1 MIQDQPYNISGVVID
16 KLTKQPLIGTKIS
29 YKDNS
34 TITNS
39 NGEFTLSG
47 VSTTEDFIQLNFNLS
62 SYVPLTKSPYTGNNI
77 IKNNLGVVELIPN
90 TTNLEVEKLKS
101 SQLDS
106 DLIQNIIPKDA
117 SSLQQKTLNNTINNL
132 KSILIPSIL
141 GLIAQ
146 FGVTNALDYINGKT
160 SNIDPSCPQNSEV
173 LTELINKRNKL
184 AKQLNNLYK
193 TVDSTTKALG
203 LLDTTI
209 TTFST
214 TFNFLK
220 SIPIPTPPPPAPSLV
235 PPIQDLKPGIDSNI
249 KKFSTISSGVLILLT
264 TLRDS
269 IQQALNLLKLLDQ
282 FIQNCTDE
290 AELDSINEELRVT
303 NQQQPPQVTQING
316 FTMGIET
323 ESTTNNLKRKRAI
336 AKNNQGII
344 LLRGEYSFS
353 SSDQILIDELI
364 FYIQTNDLKAD

>member
-47 VSTTEDFIQLNFNLS
+47 VSSTEDFIQLNFNLS

-77 IKNNLGVVELIPN
+77 IKDNLGVVELIPN

-141 GLIAQ
+141 GLIAR

-173 LTELINKRNKL
+173 LTKLINKRNKL

-193 TVDSTTKALG
+193 TIDSTTKTLG

-220 SIPIPTPPPPAPSLV
+220 SLPIPTSPPPAPSLV

-269 IQQALNLLKLLDQ
+269 IQQALDLLKLLDQ

-303 NQQQPPQVTQING
+303 NQQQPPQVIQING
-316 FTMGIET
+316 FTMGVET
-323 ESTTNNLKRKRAI
+323 ETTSNTLKRKRAI

>member
-29 YKDNS
+29 YKGNS

-47 VSTTEDFIQLNFNLS
+47 TTTPEDFIQLNFNLS
-62 SYVPLTKSPYTGNNI
+62 SYVPLTKSPYTGNNT
-77 IKNNLGVVELIPN
+77 IKDNLGVVELIPN

-141 GLIAQ
+141 GLIAR

-269 IQQALNLLKLLDQ
+269 IQQALELLKLLDQ

-303 NQQQPPQVTQING
+303 NQQQPPQVIQING
-316 FTMGIET
+316 FTMGVET
-323 ESTTNNLKRKRAI
+323 ETTSNTLKRKRAI
-336 AKNNQGII
+336 AKNNQGVI

>member
-29 YKDNS
+29 YKGNS

-47 VSTTEDFIQLNFNLS
+47 TTTPEDFIQLNFNLS
-62 SYVPLTKSPYTGNNI
+62 SYVPLTKSPYTGNNT
-77 IKNNLGVVELIPN
+77 IKDNLGVVELIPN

-141 GLIAQ
+141 GLIAR

-269 IQQALNLLKLLDQ
+269 IQQALDLLKLLDQ

-323 ESTTNNLKRKRAI
+323 ETTSNTLKRKRAI
-336 AKNNQGII
+336 AKNNQGVI